1 MIRFSPAVMVVG
13 VLSVSALPALADVP
27 IFIDNDTGRGAWITV
42 YGGPMN
48 DILYSTC
55 IAPHRS
61 WSYRFPKGWGVPNR
75 VRAEMTTQANCHHPK
90 LADFSRRVGNT
101 LGASIRES
109 GGKFTW

>member
-1 MIRFSPAVMVVG
+1 MIRFFPAVMVVG
-13 VLSVSALPALADVP
+13 VLLVSALPALADVP

-61 WSYRFPKGWGVPNR
+61 WSYRFPKGWGG
-75 VRAEMTTQANCHHPK
+75 AQQGT
-90 LADFSRRVGNT
+90 SRDDY
-101 LGASIRES
+101 S
-109 GGKFTW
+109 GELPPSEACRLLKAWRQHAWHIDQGVWG